1 MAIKWLIASLGVVFI
16 FEVIFIFGVVLIF
29 VVIFVFVVI
38 LILSLSWSLVE
49 LGNNEMTMFS
59 FDPIMNKTG
68 VTYLSF

>member
-1 MAIKWLIASLGVVFI
+1 MKVVIKFG
-16 FEVIFIFGVVLIF
+16 VIFIFGVVLIF
-29 VVIFVFVVI
+29 VVVFDFVVI
-38 LILSLSWSLVE
+38 LILSFSWSYVE